1 MEWTRIPTDLLQSRK
16 SDKEIIAITKYQLLW
31 AMLERQPDDE
41 TALRYMT
48 VKQLQQARD
57 YMVSIRQQVCAD
69 IKIVTNKRKRDKIF
83 YAKKQSLTENS
94 DVLTDARADTLT
106 DRLSASTDKIRLD
119 KIILEKEKEKEIKNK
134 IKKMILKENQFYVDD
149 NFSIKKIPE
158 YEIYQKEVGADILLA
173 VQNWIIDKKRSQVID
188 KDFISR
194 QIINF
199 SKRKG
204 LI

>member
-48 VKQLQQARD
+48 TKQLQQARD
-57 YMVSIRQQVCAD
+57 YMVSIRQQVCVD
-69 IKIVTNKRKRDKIF
+69 IKTVTNKRKRDKIF

-94 DVLTDARADTLT
+94 DALTDVLTDALS

-119 KIILEKEKEKEIKNK
+119 KSILEKEKEKEIKNK
-134 IKKMILKENQFYVDD
+134 INKMILKENQFYVDD

-158 YEIYQKEVGADILLA
+158 YEIYQKEVGDEILMK
-173 VQNWIIDKKRSQVID
+173 VQNWIIDKKQFQVVD
-188 KDFISR
+188 KDFICK
-194 QIINF
+194 QIVNF
-199 SKRKG
+199 SKRNG

>member
-48 VKQLQQARD
+48 VKQLQQAHD
-57 YMVSIRQQVCAD
+57 YIVSIRQQVCAD
-69 IKIVTNKRKRDKIF
+69 IKTVINKRKRDKLF

-94 DVLTDARADTLT
+94 DALTGALTDTLT
-106 DRLSASTDKIRLD
+106 DTLSASTDKIRLD
-119 KIILEKEKEKEIKNK
+119 KIILEKEKEKEIKNI
-134 IKKMILKENQFYVDD
+134 IKKMILKENQFYVDE
-149 NFSIKKIPE
+149 NFSIKNIPE
-158 YEIYQKEVGADILLA
+158 YEIYQKEVGDDILLA
-173 VQNWIIDKKRSQVID
+173 VQNWIIDKKRSQVVD

-199 SKRKG
+199 IKRKG

>member
-48 VKQLQQARD
+48 TKQLQQARD
-57 YMVSIRQQVCAD
+57 YMVSIRQQVCVD
-69 IKIVTNKRKRDKIF
+69 IKTVTNKRKRDKIF

-94 DVLTDARADTLT
+94 DALTDALT

-119 KIILEKEKEKEIKNK
+119 KSILEKEKEKEKEIKNK
-134 IKKMILKENQFYVDD
+134 INKMILKENQFYVDD

-158 YEIYQKEVGADILLA
+158 YEIYQKEVGDEILMK
-173 VQNWIIDKKRSQVID
+173 VQNWIIDKKQFQVVD
-188 KDFISR
+188 KDFICK
-194 QIINF
+194 QIVNF
-199 SKRKG
+199 SKRNG